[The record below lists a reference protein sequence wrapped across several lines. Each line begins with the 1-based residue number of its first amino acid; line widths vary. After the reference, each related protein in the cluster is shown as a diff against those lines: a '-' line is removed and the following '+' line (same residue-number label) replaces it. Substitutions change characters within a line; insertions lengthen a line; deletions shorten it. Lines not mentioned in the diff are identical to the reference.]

1 MAITNGQQKRDEMRS
16 AVEAEQKRDELRS
29 AAEADLLFFAELT
42 NPQRLYGEIHREVFR
57 WLSSEDPTL
66 NQLLLL
72 ARGHQKSHCMA
83 VWCVWWLTKHPET
96 TILYI
101 SATAELAEQQLVA
114 MKNILDSD
122 IYREFWP
129 DMTDPEE
136 GRRAQ
141 WSATK
146 ITVDHPKRKIEGI
159 RDPSIRTAGLTTNIT
174 GLHAEVVIGD
184 DVVVP
189 ANAYTPEGRRLV
201 ASAMSQISS
210 IKEAGGLIKCCG
222 TTYHPKDVYS
232 VWKEQMMY
240 IVDDDGAVEG
250 EKNLW
255 EVLERPVEKDGIFIW
270 PRTHRSDGK
279 SFGFNHQILAQIK
292 AEYLDRVQ
300 FHAQY
305 YLDPNDPE
313 SERIGRDSFQY
324 YNPKFIQRSGGRWS
338 YNGRPLNLYASMDF
352 AFSLSK
358 AADYTAIAVIGIDA
372 DGMIYVLDI
381 DRFKTDRISEYFDH
395 VLALHVRWEFHKLRA
410 EVTAAQSIIVRDLKD
425 RFTKA
430 GLSLSIDENRPIR
443 GKEERVAAI
452 LETRYDNKS
461 IWHFRGG
468 YIPML
473 EEELVLAR
481 PKHDDLKD
489 ALASAVE
496 VAIPPKARKEV
507 TVNKNNVIFHSRFGG
522 CGQEG

>member
-1 MAITNGQQKRDEMRS
+1 MSLETGQQKRDE
-16 AVEAEQKRDELRS
+16 LRR
-29 AAEADLLFFAELT
+29 AAEEDLFFFAELV
-42 NPQRLYGEIHREVFR
+42 NPMRLYGDIHKEVFQ

-83 VWCVWWLTKHPET
+83 VWCAWWITKHPET

-114 MKNILDSD
+114 IKNILDSD
-122 IYREFWP
+122 VYREFWP
-129 DMTDPEE
+129 DMIDPEE
-136 GRRAQ
+136 GRRSK

-146 ITVDHPKRKIEGI
+146 ISVDHPKRKLEGV
-159 RDPSIRTAGLTTNIT
+159 RDPTVRTAGLTTNIT
-174 GLHAEVVIGD
+174 GLHAEVIVGD

-189 ANAYTPEGRRLV
+189 SNAYTAEGRRLV
-201 ASAMSQISS
+201 AAAMSQISS
-210 IKEAGGLIKCCG
+210 IKEAGGLVKCCG

-232 VWKEQMMY
+232 VWKDQMMY
-240 IVDDDGAVEG
+240 LVNDDGEIQG

-255 EVLERPVEKDGIFIW
+255 DILERPVEKDGVFIW
-270 PRTHRSDGK
+270 PRTHRGDGK
-279 SFGFNHQILAQIK
+279 SFGFNHQVLAQIK

-313 SERIGRDSFQY
+313 SERISRSNFQY
-324 YNPKFIQRSGGRWS
+324 YNPKFIRREGGRWS

-358 AADYTAIAVIGIDA
+358 QADYTAIAVIGVDA
-372 DGMIYVLDI
+372 DGMIYILDI
-381 DRFKTDRISEYFDH
+381 DRFKTDKISEYFEH
-395 VLALHVRWEFHKLRA
+395 ILQLHTRWEFHKLRA
-410 EVTAAQSIIVRDLKD
+410 EVTVAQAIIVRDLKD
-425 RFTKA
+425 RFTKE
-430 GLSLSIDENRPIR
+430 GLSLSIDEYRPTR
-443 GKEERVAAI
+443 GKEERIAAI
-452 LETRYDNKS
+452 LETRYENQS
-461 IWHFRGG
+461 IWHFKGG

-481 PKHDDLKD
+481 PPHDDLKD

-496 VAIPPKARKEV
+496 IAIPPKARKEMK
-507 TVNKNNVIFHSRFGG
+507 VNKSNVIFHSRFGG
-522 CGQEG
+522 CGAAG

>member
-1 MAITNGQQKRDEMRS
+1 MAITNGQQKRDERRS
-16 AVEAEQKRDELRS
+16 AAEAEQKRDELRS

-57 WLSSEDPTL
+57 WLSSEDPTV

-250 EKNLW
+250 ERNLW
-255 EVLERPVEKDGIFIW
+255 EVLERPVEKDGVFIW